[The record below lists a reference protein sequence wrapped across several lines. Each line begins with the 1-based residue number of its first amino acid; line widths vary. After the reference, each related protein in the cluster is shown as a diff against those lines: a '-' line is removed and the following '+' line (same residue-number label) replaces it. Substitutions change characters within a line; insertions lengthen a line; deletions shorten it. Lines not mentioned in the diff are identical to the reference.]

1 MKPEDIY
8 NSDDVTKMAFLK
20 EHNYD
25 AFIRVLY
32 KSIESFPDRIKAD
45 PYLRDAKVSALYK
58 VIEYFKQDDI
68 QEFEKCA
75 LIQKIID
82 ELDKDDISS
91 SSK

>member
-1 MKPEDIY
+1 MKPEDLHNKDNIA
-8 NSDDVTKMAFLK
+8 KMALLK
-20 EHNYD
+20 EYDYD

-32 KSIESFPDRIKAD
+32 KSIESFPDRIKVD
-45 PYLRDAKVSALYK
+45 PYLRESKVSALYK

-82 ELDKDDISS
+82 DLDKDDISDS
-91 SSK
+91 SE

>member
-1 MKPEDIY
+1 MKPEDLHSKDNIA
-8 NSDDVTKMAFLK
+8 KMTLLK

-32 KSIESFPDRIKAD
+32 KSIESFPGRVKTD
-45 PYLRDAKVSALYK
+45 PYLRESKISALYK
-58 VIEYFKQDDI
+58 IIEYFKQDDI

-75 LIQKIID
+75 LIQKIIND
-82 ELDKDDISS
+82 LEKDDISD